1 MVLSNRSG
9 VLSSRRR
16 ITRGLAAAGLLVVVV
31 LGAGEFSVWQAGV
44 ALDNREHPEA
54 GRWLAVARTVS
65 PRRAQTAFLA
75 ARLARRE
82 ERFGDARRELLA
94 ASEAGWPIA
103 KLEREQ
109 WIALAQTGQEP
120 AMRSHWDTL
129 LMEPGS
135 DLPEI
140 CEAFARSA
148 LKRLHIRDARQVL
161 NAWRQDRPEDAVPFL
176 ITAQIHV
183 SLREW
188 EPAVENF
195 QAAIDRDPS
204 LIDARRGL
212 ADALE
217 KLLRFEEAL
226 AAWDAVLETEPEA
239 GDAVVGRCNSLARTG
254 AVETA
259 REELDRWLA
268 EHSDDLAAL
277 EALGRLE
284 LVEGNAA
291 AAITRLA
298 TAVSLRPEDAELRYA
313 LGRALR
319 LAGKE
324 TEAEPHLAYRQAAE
338 QPLADLRQLLNDFPA
353 RPEDPDIRAEIGE
366 LTYRWKSHDEGLWW
380 CAAALDLDPEHAA
393 AKALLAEHA
402 AGEATPLLTTERP

>member
-1 MVLSNRSG
+1 MTLS
-9 VLSSRRR
+9 
-16 ITRGLAAAGLLVVVV
+16 
-31 LGAGEFSVWQAGV
+31 
-44 ALDNREHPEA
+44 
-54 GRWLAVARTVS
+54 LAVVT
-65 PRRAQTAFLA
+65 
-75 ARLARRE
+75 
-82 ERFGDARRELLA
+82 
-94 ASEAGWPIA
+94 
-103 KLEREQ
+103 
-109 WIALAQTGQEP
+109 
-120 AMRSHWDTL
+120 
-129 LMEPGS
+129 
-135 DLPEI
+135 
-140 CEAFARSA
+140 
-148 LKRLHIRDARQVL
+148 
-161 NAWRQDRPEDAVPFL
+161 
-176 ITAQIHV
+176 
-183 SLREW
+183 
-188 EPAVENF
+188 
-195 QAAIDRDPS
+195 
-204 LIDARRGL
+204 
-212 ADALE
+212 
-217 KLLRFEEAL
+217 
-226 AAWDAVLETEPEA
+226 
-239 GDAVVGRCNSLARTG
+239 
-254 AVETA
+254 
-259 REELDRWLA
+259 RWLA

-291 AAITRLA
+291 AATTRLA